1 MYFINS
7 IFISIYIPIIHCLE
21 EESKEGDEFS
31 PTTPIQ
37 PLDNNEELPEGDEMM
52 EFEQLDARDEI
63 VEDHLNVPDQAPV
76 DNSPTAEGKKERIEQ
91 WVAKSILSYL

>member
-31 PTTPIQ
+31 LTTPIQ
-37 PLDNNEELPEGDEMM
+37 PLDNNEELPEGDKMM
-52 EFEQLDARDEI
+52 EFEQLDARD
-63 VEDHLNVPDQAPV
+63 NVADGQAPV
-76 DNSPTAEGKKERIEQ
+76 DDSPTPEGKKKRVEQ